1 MSIHFFKNK
10 SLLYAEDEKI
20 AQTLYAGYFE
30 QYFNTVYIADDGQQ
44 ALEIYKEKQPDIIV
58 LDIEMPILS
67 GLAVCKAI
75 RENDKK
81 TKIILLTARDDKEA
95 LLEAIILGLTTYL
108 EKPVKK
114 EQLDQALLKLSEEL
128 YQENQIL
135 LWQDHEQAFYWD
147 SQQKELFCDSHI
159 ISLTKKQKLLF
170 ELLITTHHEKVN
182 YHQIYEFVWS
192 EDINEQHFSERAI
205 ITLIKKLRAKL
216 PPDVIKNAYGLGYYL
231 KK

>member
-1 MSIHFFKNK
+1 VSIHFLKNK
-10 SLLYAEDEKI
+10 SLLYAEDEEV
-20 AQTLYAGYFE
+20 AQTLYAGYFK
-30 QYFNTVYIADDGQQ
+30 QYFNTVYVADNGQQ
-44 ALEIYKEKQPDIIV
+44 ALELYKEKQPDIIV

-95 LLEAIILGLTTYL
+95 LLEAIELGLTSYL

-114 EQLDQALLKLSEEL
+114 EQLDQVLEKLSKKL
-128 YQENQIL
+128 YQANQIL
-135 LWQDHEQAFYWD
+135 LWQDLEQVFYWD
-147 SQQKELFCDSHI
+147 CQQKELFCDSQI
-159 ISLTKKQKLLF
+159 ILLTKKQKLLF
-170 ELLITTHHEKVN
+170 ELLITSHHEKVN
-182 YHQIYEFVWS
+182 YHQIYDYVWP
-192 EDINEQHFSERAI
+192 EDINNQQFSERAI
-205 ITLIKKLRAKL
+205 ITLIKNLRTKL